1 MSDEWVVINERVRI
15 PISELSFQFARASG
29 PGGQHVNR
37 TESAVELTF
46 DLAHSILLTG
56 DERARAS
63 TKLGP
68 AYIDAD
74 GILRV
79 VAQSERSQLRNR
91 ELAIA
96 RFAELLR
103 QALIVPKKRRPTKP
117 SKASQEKRMDRK
129 RKTGQTKR
137 GRGKVSVD

>member
-1 MSDEWVVINERVRI
+1 MSDEWVSINARVRI

-37 TESAVELTF
+37 TESAVELNF
-46 DLAHSILLTG
+46 DLAHSALLTH
-56 DERARAS
+56 DERTRAL

-74 GILRV
+74 GVMHV

-96 RFAELLR
+96 RFAELLQ
-103 QALIVPKKRRPTKP
+103 QALIIPKKRRPTKP
-117 SKASQEKRMDRK
+117 SKASQAKRMDRK

-137 GRGKVSVD
+137 GRGKVAID